1 MQSSQMTLYTLSDKK
16 KWKKNDTNKIADCLL
31 SLCTAILYTKQL
43 RVVHVLYKQTVTLK
57 KPFRWKFDSFR
68 AFCSGRDKTRPE
80 LYTTIKRRERKK
92 EYLWKVKQTPKNRLK
107 SYLAR
112 SIIDCFNTYKR
123 SLKVVWL
130 EDTHTHAPM
139 YMDHMRNDPAVYLYI
154 FFQAIHLGKKIQ
166 FLQGIAHKRYI
177 GMCTLQH
184 RDVLS

>member
-16 KWKKNDTNKIADCLL
+16 SGKNDTNKIADCLL
-31 SLCTAILYTKQL
+31 FLCTAILYTKEL

-57 KPFRWKFDSFR
+57 LPFRWKFDSYR

-92 EYLWKVKQTPKNRLK
+92 EYLWKVKQTPKNRFK

-154 FFQAIHLGKKIQ
+154 FFSGNPSWQKNTISARDCSQTLY
-166 FLQGIAHKRYI
+166 RYVYF
-177 GMCTLQH
+177 TA
-184 RDVLS
+184 